1 MNWYLKVLRNY
12 IGFSGRASRMEFWMY
27 TLITTI
33 ISIIIMILDTTLF
46 DWQPLTDTLY
56 GTMFSWGPLLSIY
69 ILLTFLPNL
78 ALSFRRLHDTDHSAW
93 WLLISLVPLVG
104 GIVLLVFYCLPG
116 TQGDNRFGPDPKV

>member
-1 MNWYLKVLRNY
+1 MHWYFKALRNY
-12 IGFSGRASRMEFWMY
+12 AVFSGRASRMEYWMY

-33 ISIIIMILDTTLF
+33 ISIIIMILDITLF

-56 GTMFSWGPLLSIY
+56 GTRFSWGPLLSIY